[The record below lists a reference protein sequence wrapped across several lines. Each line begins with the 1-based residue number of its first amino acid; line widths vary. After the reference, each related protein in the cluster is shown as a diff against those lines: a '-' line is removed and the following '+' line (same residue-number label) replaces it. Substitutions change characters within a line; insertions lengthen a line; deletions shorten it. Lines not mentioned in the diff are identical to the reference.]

1 MPADKRMAYEV
12 ELTPRAERDVRRI
25 AERAIQ
31 SRIVERI
38 SLLADNPRP
47 ADAKKLRGPGEIW
60 RIRIGNWRV
69 CYQIRDGVL
78 LVLIVIVG
86 RRASVYEQLTRRL
99 G

>member
-1 MPADKRMAYEV
+1 MAYEV
-12 ELTPRAERDVRRI
+12 ELTRRADRDVRRI
-25 AERAIQ
+25 AERAVQ

-47 ADAKKLRGPGEIW
+47 TDAKKLRGPGEIW

-69 CYQIRDGVL
+69 CYQIRDRVL
-78 LVLIVIVG
+78 LVLVVIVG
-86 RRASVYEQLTRRL
+86 QRGNVYKRLTRRL